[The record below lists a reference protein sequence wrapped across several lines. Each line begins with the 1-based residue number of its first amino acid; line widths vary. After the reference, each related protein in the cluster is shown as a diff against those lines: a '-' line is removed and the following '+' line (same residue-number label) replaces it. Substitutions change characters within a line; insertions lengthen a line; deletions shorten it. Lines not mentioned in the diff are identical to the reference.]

1 MSNQLKDKR
10 TKEQILHLLGN
21 AIEKEER
28 MGEKILQLETELADC
43 RKKAEDPR
51 YELTEEALAASKVS
65 FRIDYYRTSA
75 ESPLRGI
82 VEHLPSRQ
90 KQAFEGEGQEA
101 VPQFIALFLNEEKG
115 APKPKTAARPETEPD
130 VQGLVQT
137 EMTKPTL
144 LERLKTEHAMLLP
157 GTDVRREGI
166 SQHKD
171 TDTGKHVSRLMKKLH
186 KEIAAEVH
194 QETLV
199 QQRTALSQ
207 PDATRRISPL
217 MKRLRKESNFNLSV

>member
-1 MSNQLKDKR
+1 MSNQQKDKR
-10 TKEQILHLLGN
+10 TKEQILHLLDM

-28 MGEKILQLETELADC
+28 IGEKIQQLETELADC

-115 APKPKTAARPETEPD
+115 ASKPKKAARPETVSD
-130 VQGLVQT
+130 VQNLVQAET
-137 EMTKPTL
+137 AKPTL
-144 LERLKTEHAMLLP
+144 LERLKTEHAMLPL
-157 GTDVRREGI
+157 GTEVRREGI
-166 SQHKD
+166 SQH
-171 TDTGKHVSRLMKKLH
+171 TGINTGKHASRLMKKLH
-186 KEIAAEVH
+186 TEISAEMH
-194 QETLV
+194 QGTLV
-199 QQRTALSQ
+199 QQRAPLSQ
-207 PDATRRISPL
+207 PDPTKRVSPL
-217 MKRLRKESNFNLSV
+217 MKRLLNENKFN